1 MGGGWDGRWRAWE
14 RWRGGVGGGGGLVVR
29 WVRLSSLDGRG
40 GSVGGAVSAD
50 VMAVVGKDAV

>member
-1 MGGGWDGRWRAWE
+1 M
-14 RWRGGVGGGGGLVVR
+14 GGGGGLVAR
-29 WVRLSSLDGRG
+29 WVRLWLLGGRG